1 MERLSRRR
9 PCYVC
14 WPTGRKAAP
23 MAIHPTAIVDPTARI
38 AESAE
43 VGPYSIVGADVEFG
57 ARTQIKGHV
66 FMEGPLWIGEDNV
79 FFPYST
85 VGVAPQDLKYA
96 GERSATR
103 IGHRN
108 RIREFVTI
116 HRGTEGGGM
125 LTSIGDDNL
134 LMAYVHIAHD
144 SRVGS
149 HIVLANAV
157 TFGGHVIVEDWAV
170 IGGSAGVHQFCRVG
184 RHAIV
189 GGYSVITRDVLPFS
203 NTVTAREAKV
213 FGANA
218 TGLERRGFSAETVDA
233 LHKAF
238 RLLTRAGLNTSQAVA
253 RIREEIPGSGE
264 VEELLAFIEASERG
278 VIK

>member
-1 MERLSRRR
+1 M
-9 PCYVC
+9 P
-14 WPTGRKAAP
+14 
-23 MAIHPTAIVDPTARI
+23 IHPSAIVDAGARI
-38 AESAE
+38 ADSAE
-43 VGPYSIVGADVEFG
+43 IGPFSIIGADVIIG
-57 ARTQIKGHV
+57 ARTRVMAHV
-66 FMEGPLWIGEDNV
+66 FMEGPLEIGEDNI

-85 VGVAPQDLKYA
+85 VGVAPQDLKYH

-134 LMAYVHIAHD
+134 LMAYVHVAHD
-144 SRVGS
+144 SRVGN

-157 TFGGHVIVEDWAV
+157 TFGGHVVVEDWAV
-170 IGGSAGVHQFCRVG
+170 IGGSTGVHQFCRVG

-213 FGANA
+213 FGENA
-218 TGLERRGFSAETVDA
+218 IGLQRRGFSSEAISA

-238 RLLTRAGLNTSQAVA
+238 RLLSHSGLNTTQALEKIEAEAGAGAAPVA
-253 RIREEIPGSGE
+253 E
-264 VEELLAFIEASERG
+264 VQELVAFIKAAERG
-278 VIK
+278 FIK

>member
-1 MERLSRRR
+1 M
-9 PCYVC
+9 P
-14 WPTGRKAAP
+14 
-23 MAIHPTAIVDPTARI
+23 IHPTAIVDASARI
-38 AESAE
+38 SDTADI
-43 VGPYSIVGADVEFG
+43 GPYTIVGADVEIG

-66 FMEGPLWIGEDNV
+66 FLEGPLLIGEDNI

-85 VGVAPQDLKYA
+85 VGVAPQDLKYK
-96 GERSATR
+96 GERSETR

-116 HRGTEGGGM
+116 HRGTQGGGM

-134 LMAYVHIAHD
+134 VMAYVHVAHD
-144 SRVGS
+144 VHVGS
-149 HIVLANAV
+149 HTVLSHAA
-157 TFGGHVIVEDWAV
+157 TLGGHVVVQDWAW
-170 IGGSAGVHQFCRVG
+170 IGAASGVHQFCRVG

-189 GGYSVITRDVLPFS
+189 GGYSVITQDVLPYS

-218 TGLERRGFSAETVDA
+218 TGLERRGFPAQTIDA

-253 RIREEIPGSGE
+253 RIKEEIPESPE
-264 VEELLAFIEASERG
+264 VEELLAFIQTAERG